1 MVKTYKYKLYPT
13 KAQKQ
18 VMHETTF
25 LCSLV
30 YNQCLAQRKEAWEKE
45 HRSISCYDQIKQ
57 LPDMR
62 EKDIRYQSVHSQVL
76 QDTVSRVDKS
86 FQNFF
91 RRVKAG
97 DTPGYPRFKS
107 ARRYDSF
114 TYPQSGFKLNGRKL
128 FLSRIGNVKIKLHR
142 PIEGEIR
149 TLTIHRQADG
159 WFACVSCEISPWRE
173 RCTTA
178 FKEPL
183 SSTGKDVGIDVG
195 LENFA
200 TTSDGEFFPPIKD
213 LRKAEK
219 KIKRLQREVARR
231 KKGSKRRKKSVW
243 RLKRAHLRVAN
254 KRRDTHHKVARKL
267 VDKYDTIAI
276 EDLSTNNM
284 MKNHHLAK
292 SISDAGWYSFSL
304 ILAAKAEEAGRKVVK
319 VDPKFTSQVCSGC
332 GAIVQKELKERWH
345 SCKCGCELHRDVN
358 AAINILTKANI
369 KQLGEGI
376 AFGDRVALAP

>member
-1 MVKTYKYKLYPT
+1 MLKTYKYKLYPT

-45 HRSISCYDQIKQ
+45 QKSISCYDQINQ
-57 LPDMR
+57 LPALKETD
-62 EKDIRYQSVHSQVL
+62 ERYQSVFSQVL
-76 QDTVSRVDKS
+76 QDTVRRVDKS
-86 FQNFF
+86 FKNFF

-114 TYPQSGFKLNGRKL
+114 TYPQSGFKLNGKKL
-128 FLSRIGNVKIKLHR
+128 TLSKIGDVKIKLHR
-142 PIEGEIR
+142 PIEGQIK
-149 TLTIHRQADG
+149 TLTICRQADG
-159 WFACVSCEISPWRE
+159 WFACFSCEVELNLLP
-173 RCTTA
+173 
-178 FKEPL
+178 P
-183 SSTGKDVGIDVG
+183 TGKVVGVDVG

-200 TTSDGEFFPPIKD
+200 ITSDSEFFPPIKD
-213 LRKAEK
+213 LRKSEK
-219 KIKRLQREVARR
+219 KIKRAQREVARR

-243 RLKRAHLRVAN
+243 KLKRANLRVAN

-267 VDKYDTIAI
+267 VDNYDVIAI
-276 EDLSTNNM
+276 EDLSISNM
-284 MKNHHLAK
+284 IKNHHLAK

-304 ILAAKAEEAGRKVVK
+304 ILVAKAEEAGRKVVK
-319 VDPKFTSQVCSGC
+319 VDPKFTSQVCSDC
-332 GAIVQKELKERWH
+332 GTIVKKELSERWH
-345 SCKCGCELHRDVN
+345 SCECGCELHRDVN

-369 KQLGEGI
+369 KQLGGGT
-376 AFGDRVALAP
+376 AFGDRIALAS

>member
-1 MVKTYKYKLYPT
+1 MLKTYKYKLYPT
-13 KAQKQ
+13 KTQREL
-18 VMHETTF
+18 MHETTF
-25 LCSLV
+25 LCSLI

-45 HRSISCYDQIKQ
+45 QKSISCYDQINQ
-57 LPDMR
+57 LPDLK
-62 EKDIRYQSVHSQVL
+62 EKDERFQSIFSQVL
-76 QDTVSRVDKS
+76 QDVMRRVDKA
-86 FQNFF
+86 FKNFF

-114 TYPQSGFKLNGRKL
+114 TYPQSGFGLTDNKKLKL
-128 FLSRIGNVKIKLHR
+128 SKIGDVKIKLHR
-142 PIEGEIR
+142 PIEGEIKA
-149 TLTIHRQADG
+149 LTIRRQADG
-159 WFACVSCEISPWRE
+159 WFACFSCEVE
-173 RCTTA
+173 TN
-178 FKEPL
+178 PL
-183 SSTGKDVGIDVG
+183 PSIGKSVGVDVG

-200 TTSDGEFFPPIKD
+200 ITSDGEFFPPIKD
-213 LRKAEK
+213 LRKSEK
-219 KIKRLQREVARR
+219 KIKRAQREVARR

-267 VDKYDTIAI
+267 ADKYDVIAI
-276 EDLSTNNM
+276 ENLSINNM
-284 MKNHHLAK
+284 IKNHHLAK

-332 GAIVQKELKERWH
+332 GAIVKKALSERWH
-345 SCKCGCELHRDVN
+345 SCECGCELHRDVN

-369 KQLGEGI
+369 K
-376 AFGDRVALAP
+376 

>member
-1 MVKTYKYKLYPT
+1 MLKTYKYKLYPT
-13 KAQKQ
+13 KAQRQ
-18 VMHETTF
+18 TMHETTF
-25 LCSLV
+25 LCSLI
-30 YNQCLAQRKEAWEKE
+30 YNQCLSQRKEAWEKE
-45 HRSISCYDQIKQ
+45 KKSITCYDQIKQ

-97 DTPGYPRFKS
+97 EKAGYPRFKS

-114 TYPQSGFKLNGRKL
+114 TYPQSGFKLNGKKL
-128 FLSRIGNVKIKLHR
+128 SLSKIGDVKIKLHR
-142 PIEGEIR
+142 PIEGKIKTLIIR
-149 TLTIHRQADG
+149 RQADG
-159 WFACVSCEISPWRE
+159 WFACFSCEVE
-173 RCTTA
+173 
-178 FKEPL
+178 ENPL
-183 SSTGKDVGIDVG
+183 PFTGKSVGVDVG

-200 TTSDGEFFPPIKD
+200 ITSDGEFFPPIKD
-213 LRKAEK
+213 LRKSEK
-219 KIKRLQREVARR
+219 KIKRAQREVSRR
-231 KKGSKRRKKSVW
+231 KKSKRRKRAVW

-276 EDLSTNNM
+276 ENLSIDNM
-284 MKNHHLAK
+284 IKNHHLAK

-304 ILAAKAEEAGRKVVK
+304 ILMSKAEEAGRQVVK

-332 GAIVQKELKERWH
+332 RAIVKKELSERWH
-345 SCKCGCELHRDVN
+345 SCECGCELHRDVN

-369 KQLGEGI
+369 KQLGGGT

>member
-1 MVKTYKYKLYPT
+1 MLKTYKYKLYPT

-18 VMHETTF
+18 MMHETTF
-25 LCSLV
+25 LCSLA
-30 YNQCLAQRKEAWEKE
+30 YNQSLAQRKEAWEKE
-45 HRSISCYDQIKQ
+45 KKSITCYDQIKQ

-91 RRVKAG
+91 RRIKTGEKKV
-97 DTPGYPRFKS
+97 GYPRFKS

-114 TYPQSGFKLNGRKL
+114 TYPQSGFKLSSDGKKL
-128 FLSRIGNVKIKLHR
+128 TLSKIGEVKIKLHR
-142 PIEGEIR
+142 KIEGKIK
-149 TLTIHRQADG
+149 TLTIRRQADG
-159 WFACVSCEISPWRE
+159 WFVCFSCEVESNLLP
-173 RCTTA
+173 
-178 FKEPL
+178 
-183 SSTGKDVGIDVG
+183 STGKVVGVDVG

-200 TTSDGEFFPPIKD
+200 ITSDGEFFPPIKD
-213 LRKAEK
+213 LRKSEK
-219 KIKRLQREVARR
+219 KIKRAQREVARR

-243 RLKRAHLRVAN
+243 RLKHAHLRVAN

-267 VDKYDTIAI
+267 IQRYDLIAI
-276 EDLSTNNM
+276 EDLSIGNM
-284 MKNHHLAK
+284 VKNHHLAK

-304 ILAAKAEEAGRKVVK
+304 ILAAKAEEAGRKVIK

-332 GAIVQKELKERWH
+332 GAVVKKELKERWH
-345 SCKCGCELHRDVN
+345 SCECGCELHRDVN
-358 AAINILTKANI
+358 AAINILTKANNII
-369 KQLGEGI
+369 KLGSDG

>member
-1 MVKTYKYKLYPT
+1 MLKTYKYKLYPT
-13 KAQKQ
+13 KAQRQ
-18 VMHETTF
+18 TMHETTF
-25 LCSLV
+25 LCSLI
-30 YNQCLAQRKEAWEKE
+30 YNQCLSQRKEAWEKE
-45 HRSISCYDQIKQ
+45 KKSITCYDQIKQ

-97 DTPGYPRFKS
+97 EKAGYPRFKS

-114 TYPQSGFKLNGRKL
+114 TYPQSGFKLNGKKL
-128 FLSRIGNVKIKLHR
+128 SLSKIGDVKIKLHR
-142 PIEGEIR
+142 PIEGKIKTLIIR
-149 TLTIHRQADG
+149 RQADG
-159 WFACVSCEISPWRE
+159 WFACFSCEVE
-173 RCTTA
+173 
-178 FKEPL
+178 ENPL
-183 SSTGKDVGIDVG
+183 PFTGKSVGVDVG

-200 TTSDGEFFPPIKD
+200 ITSDGEFFPPIKD
-213 LRKAEK
+213 LRKSEK
-219 KIKRLQREVARR
+219 KIKRAQREVSRR
-231 KKGSKRRKKSVW
+231 KKSKRRKRAVW

-276 EDLSTNNM
+276 ENLSIDNM
-284 MKNHHLAK
+284 IKNHHLAK

-304 ILAAKAEEAGRKVVK
+304 ILMSKAEEAGRQVVK

-332 GAIVQKELKERWH
+332 KAIVKKELKERWH
-345 SCKCGCELHRDVN
+345 SCECGCELHRDVN

-369 KQLGEGI
+369 KQLGGGT